1 MSDRLTNISTT
12 HHWMEETDRPTI
24 YIFYEKPFED
34 RQEPNPIVTN
44 DSQWW
49 HWPCSSRHVTHVGK
63 ERHSGPFFLLISGA
77 SFFRFAADPSII
89 QDLCTTAEGSFSL
102 SLFVPLHCRLLV
114 CMYLALI
121 YVFNGCIEFR
131 YPKFS
136 SFASTRERVDLF
148 VYTST
153 LELSSF
159 FFNFIDLI
167 SFWFSELNNSIKYLV
182 NKSFKKTKSKP
193 INLKHIRCRVQVE
206 PPAHQSPLLP
216 CPN

>member
-1 MSDRLTNISTT
+1 MTRLKSSPQQRSLAGTPTVIFHNFFVRLTNISTT

-102 SLFVPLHCRLLV
+102 SLCSTTLPIAGLHVFGLNLCFQRLHW
-114 CMYLALI
+114 
-121 YVFNGCIEFR
+121 
-131 YPKFS
+131 
-136 SFASTRERVDLF
+136 
-148 VYTST
+148 
-153 LELSSF
+153 
-159 FFNFIDLI
+159 I
-167 SFWFSELNNSIKYLV
+167 SVS
-182 NKSFKKTKSKP
+182 
-193 INLKHIRCRVQVE
+193 
-206 PPAHQSPLLP
+206 
-216 CPN
+216 